1 MEQALASG
9 VVLSSG
15 LGVRPLAGAALERE
29 AAAALLTAALPHDRI
44 DVVLDEKL
52 FGGNG
57 RRPSQTLGAFSGGG
71 ELLGVLAQAGRFI
84 KLLAVLPSAQRRGVG
99 TALLRAARAFV
110 AAPEAGDGGRPRL
123 RIGDCAGNYLSPGVD
138 ERYAAARDFFTARG
152 FVEVGRNLNLRAAL
166 ADHPLVTAER
176 AEALEHRARDAGYRL
191 LRAGAAEAPALL
203 ELVEREFSW
212 WWAYEL
218 RRALG
223 PTLPLGGRWDEGEPT
238 AHTPELPEGSG
249 VHVALDA
256 AGAPVAFAAHDGN
269 NRGLGWFG
277 PMGTLPA
284 HRGHGLGEALLLR
297 CLLDVRDRAD
307 GGVIAWVGPEAF
319 YARAA
324 GTVPDRR
331 FTVYEE
337 AAS

>member
-1 MEQALASG
+1 MQQTLATGVALP
-9 VVLSSG
+9 SG
-15 LGVRPLAGAALERE
+15 LRVRPLAGSAPELVAAR
-29 AAAALLTAALPHDRI
+29 ALLTAALPHDRI

-52 FGGNG
+52 LGGNG
-57 RRPSQTLGAFSGGG
+57 RRPGQTLGAFTPSG
-71 ELLGVLAQAGRFI
+71 ELLGVVAQAGRFI
-84 KLLAVLPSAQRRGVG
+84 KLLAVLPAAQRRGVG
-99 TALLRAARAFV
+99 TALLQAARAFGPPTDSG
-110 AAPEAGDGGRPRL
+110 ARPRL
-123 RIGDCAGNYLSPGVD
+123 RVGDHAGNYLSPGAD
-138 ERYAAARDFFTARG
+138 ERYAAARAFFTARG
-152 FVEVGRNLNLRAAL
+152 FAEVGRNLNLRTAL
-166 ADHPLVTAER
+166 AQNPLVTPER
-176 AEALEHRARDAGYRL
+176 AESLERRAAQAGYRL
-191 LRAGAAEAPALL
+191 LRAGASEAPVLL

-212 WWAYEL
+212 WWAYEV

-223 PTLPLGGRWDEGEPT
+223 PTLPLSGPATFGDAA
-238 AHTPELPEGSG
+238 AHTPELPEGPG

-277 PMGTLPA
+277 PMGTLSA

-297 CLLDVRDRAD
+297 CLLDVRERAE

-331 FTVYEE
+331 FIVFEE